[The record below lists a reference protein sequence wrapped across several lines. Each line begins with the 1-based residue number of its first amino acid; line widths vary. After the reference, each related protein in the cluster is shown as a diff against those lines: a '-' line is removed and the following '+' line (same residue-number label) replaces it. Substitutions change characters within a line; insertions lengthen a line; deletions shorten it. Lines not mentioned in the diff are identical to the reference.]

1 MEAVREWGPI
11 PLILTSFNF
20 SKLLNDSHE
29 KGQHDWSGG
38 WIKSSIF
45 VSIYYVSV
53 YIYIFIYGDPGIY
66 NQQYNLWACHG
77 MPKFWIVPNTPIFSA
92 FFMWNTMINPFW
104 QPYFQTGA
112 QRSKSPIV
120 GVEP

>member
-53 YIYIFIYGDPGIY
+53 YIYLYTEILGFITNNIIFG
-66 NQQYNLWACHG
+66 LVMVC
-77 MPKFWIVPNTPIFSA
+77 PNF
-92 FFMWNTMINPFW
+92 
-104 QPYFQTGA
+104 G
-112 QRSKSPIV
+112 
-120 GVEP
+120 